1 MHAETFPSWRSW
13 DNFKKRCLRLRRTKT
28 VSRRSR
34 SQCVPCRGTPETA
47 GIPGL
52 WTFRIWVRKRHY
64 FLFGKEHHGPN
75 ASSRIRSSGMT
86 SSRGRSRFG
95 QSENKA
101 CGDFPTITWDVAPQ
115 IWRTRMRSPKGNCL
129 VSFHSWISILLPVY
143 PQNWPTLNSLI
154 LLKVNTLLFCYAFN
168 MEMCTN
174 QLQMQGM

>member
-1 MHAETFPSWRSW
+1 M
-13 DNFKKRCLRLRRTKT
+13 LRQFLDDQNLSVCPAVAHRRPLGYRDYGHSEFGWEKNTI
-28 VSRRSR
+28 S
-34 SQCVPCRGTPETA
+34 
-47 GIPGL
+47 
-52 WTFRIWVRKRHY
+52 
-64 FLFGKEHHGPN
+64 FGKEHHGPKEICPN

-86 SSRGRSRFG
+86 SSRGSSRFVRVKIKPAG
-95 QSENKA
+95 ISPQLL
-101 CGDFPTITWDVAPQ
+101 GTWRPK

-154 LLKVNTLLFCYAFN
+154 LLKVNTLLFCYTFN